1 MEVVQSL
8 PNRRTDQS
16 KAEVR
21 RDRMESLSGASMS
34 KENVNAALTLAGRRD
49 GGPLFRSRSHT
60 PLPLPLPPRPMGVW
74 PST

>member
-8 PNRRTDQS
+8 PKRGTKS

-34 KENVNAALTLAGRRD
+34 KESVNAALKLAGSRD

>member
-8 PNRRTDQS
+8 PKRGTNS

-34 KENVNAALTLAGRRD
+34 KESVNAALTGTMAGSRD
-49 GGPLFRSRSHT
+49 GGPLFRPRSHS
-60 PLPLPLPPRPMGVW
+60 PPPLPPRPMGVW
-74 PST
+74 LST

>member
-8 PNRRTDQS
+8 PKRGTNS

-34 KENVNAALTLAGRRD
+34 KESVNAALTLAGRRD

-60 PLPLPLPPRPMGVW
+60 PPLSLPARWVCG
-74 PST
+74 